1 MERNAVLLAG
11 FMRDYNKTIEDYK
24 KNIIGENDNVDLFIV
39 TWDKI
44 GLKIMETKKITLT
57 NGNQKEITTKD
68 TNDEKINEDDIIK
81 KYEPTCFK
89 VFDLDLFEESIIS
102 YAKLAEYSNLINTN
116 AVSGKSQ
123 CYLTVMR
130 RYSCFFI
137 LNQGMKLIENYSKKN
152 NIQYTKILKIRA
164 DFERGGY
171 YPKINWNINM
181 ISNKIF
187 ISNWNKQSFTINKR
201 KKILDDFSD
210 HLAFGNYEDMKIYLT
225 IFENLY
231 KIENKFVIDGKRFKS
246 MEYCLAVWLTMNN
259 IRYKPISKY
268 CLLS

>member
-1 MERNAVLLAG
+1 
-11 FMRDYNKTIEDYK
+11 
-24 KNIIGENDNVDLFIV
+24 
-39 TWDKI
+39 
-44 GLKIMETKKITLT
+44 
-57 NGNQKEITTKD
+57 
-68 TNDEKINEDDIIK
+68 
-81 KYEPTCFK
+81 
-89 VFDLDLFEESIIS
+89 
-102 YAKLAEYSNLINTN
+102 
-116 AVSGKSQ
+116 
-123 CYLTVMR
+123 
-130 RYSCFFI
+130 
-137 LNQGMKLIENYSKKN
+137 MKLIENYSKKN

-181 ISNKIF
+181 KSNKIL
-187 ISNWNKQSFTINKR
+187 ISNWNKQSFAINKR

-231 KIENKFVIDGKRFKS
+231 KIEHKFVIDGKRWHQ
-246 MEYCLAVWLTMNN
+246 EYCLAIWLTMNN